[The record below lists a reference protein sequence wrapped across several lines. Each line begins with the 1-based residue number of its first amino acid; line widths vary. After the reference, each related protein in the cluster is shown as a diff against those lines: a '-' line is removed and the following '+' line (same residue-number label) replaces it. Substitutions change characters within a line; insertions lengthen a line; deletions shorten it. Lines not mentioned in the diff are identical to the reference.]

1 MVHLN
6 HSTASWSVVHHLG
19 PPRPYRL
26 LTSPGGHRCLRRR
39 PFGLLGYAPRHLPCS
54 PLIFDRR
61 YHDFLWLFAHN
72 TPPSSLGVPVT
83 SKIKSCC
90 FHISRDVIVTRA
102 SMPTDDDDLLL
113 ELAWLILM
121 ISFSRD
127 VKPGAIKAEGTLMVA
142 VTVWHLLLIRGCL
155 FANFRMVIEG
165 SCLSWKSL
173 NASSIDWRRKA
184 DKAFTGN

>member
-1 MVHLN
+1 MSLFRERSCSSQSQHGLLVSG
-6 HSTASWSVVHHLG
+6 HSRRPTPSSRTSTSRLPLASLPTPDLAGRSPLA
-19 PPRPYRL
+19 PP
-26 LTSPGGHRCLRRR
+26 R

-127 VKPGAIKAEGTLMVA
+127 VKPGARKAEREL
-142 VTVWHLLLIRGCL
+142 W
-155 FANFRMVIEG
+155 
-165 SCLSWKSL
+165 W
-173 NASSIDWRRKA
+173 WP
-184 DKAFTGN
+184 

>member
-1 MVHLN
+1 MLVLTLYMALFPSWRNARRVAHLN
-6 HSTASWSVVHHLG
+6 HSTASWSVVTPDDRLHHLG
-19 PPRPYRL
+19 PPRRACPSRPYRR

-102 SMPTDDDDLLL
+102 STPTDDDDLLL

-121 ISFSRD
+121 TYFSR
-127 VKPGAIKAEGTLMVA
+127 E
-142 VTVWHLLLIRGCL
+142 R
-155 FANFRMVIEG
+155 
-165 SCLSWKSL
+165 
-173 NASSIDWRRKA
+173 
-184 DKAFTGN
+184 